1 MAGVFAHEALA
12 EQEDEEESSFPLEGD
27 KNTGITAAQRMMAN
41 KRMGKGPHVAGSE
54 IEMTM
59 DEIEIH
65 DDEIYQGLASL
76 RRQQRDAA
84 AESPRPGLEL
94 AEDDSQSQAVEESQ
108 SVEES
113 QFSLPAEGMEE
124 SQAVVEEE
132 PTQTAPKEDEK
143 YIPIM
148 HGAAGDKEAADTKK
162 IYADGR
168 IAILK
173 TREDRYGKILK
184 EMSATA
190 VVTADG
196 SLICRRD
203 SVGTKSAE
211 SATGDENKKKRP
223 PVPSFG
229 DSPKAQK
236 AAKAKNSGQ
245 KKMMSGNS

>member
-1 MAGVFAHEALA
+1 
-12 EQEDEEESSFPLEGD
+12 
-27 KNTGITAAQRMMAN
+27 
-41 KRMGKGPHVAGSE
+41 
-54 IEMTM
+54 M

-211 SATGDENKKKRP
+211 SATGDENKKKRRRCRA
-223 PVPSFG
+223 STTLRR
-229 DSPKAQK
+229 ST
-236 AAKAKNSGQ
+236 
-245 KKMMSGNS
+245 